1 MLKGIIFDMD
11 GLMVDTEK
19 LLTRFWGEAAAFY
32 GFNMTKEHVLGI
44 RSLAAKYAEPHLKG
58 IFGDDFDYQKVRRKR
73 IDLMNAYIEKN
84 GIEKK
89 KGLDELLD
97 YLASTDLKLA
107 VATATDLQRTKM
119 YLSSINIFDRFDQ
132 VICGNMI
139 TNGKPAPDIYL
150 TAAKAL
156 ELAPS
161 ECIALE
167 DSPNG
172 IRSAYDAGA
181 MPVMIP
187 DLSQPDED
195 TKKLLFA
202 CCDDL
207 SQVIDV
213 IKRLR

>member
-44 RSLAAKYAEPHLKG
+44 RSLAAKYAEPRLKG

-73 IDLMNAYIEKN
+73 IELMNAYIEAN

-119 YLSSINIFDRFDQ
+119 YLSSINIFDRFDK

-156 ELAPS
+156 ELAPR

-181 MPVMIP
+181 MPVMVP

-213 IKRLR
+213 IKNLM